1 MPTATSTFSSMYT
14 SFASS
19 TLAPSSTTTPSGVP
33 KPKFNDTFVY
43 VILAIVAILALLLF
57 TMLAYL
63 IFLYCRGQ
71 CPKCLDMKLQLDK
84 WESGQLKRITKDMA
98 KKREALNKH
107 KSTTSSYASSDA
119 DIEMG
124 AYPDRTSARSEALT
138 QLEGRA
144 QPSFWQNAKSKITG
158 KGKSRASSRNPSPTP
173 TNIDRFFGMS
183 TIHIDGED
191 GDAPGPSGTYR
202 IPSHPPQVSY
212 QPSPALRHTTYSSS
226 EYSQPT
232 DSARASRIFADHTGS
247 SFQPRGPLQKEA
259 DEPKSYTA
267 YSKRRD
273 SSPEI
278 YNPRPK
284 QLRIRLAEEA
294 LKSQEYKNAEQTLNR
309 ASTASY
315 DMRRAL
321 SIVNFADL
329 RVNMARHP
337 SLYSE
342 VDAGRAFHELPVLE
356 QPVPEQPI
364 TDFRQDR
371 QQAPIPAEVAEDFSG
386 YLAKELHNP

>member
-1 MPTATSTFSSMYT
+1 
-14 SFASS
+14 
-19 TLAPSSTTTPSGVP
+19 
-33 KPKFNDTFVY
+33 VY
-43 VILAIVAILALLLF
+43 VILVIIAILALLLL
-57 TMLAYL
+57 TILGYL

-71 CPKCLDMKLQLDK
+71 CPECLDMKLQLDK
-84 WESGQLKRITKDMA
+84 WESGQLKRITKDMV

-119 DIEMG
+119 DIELG
-124 AYPDRTSARSEALT
+124 VYPDRTSARSEALS

-144 QPSFWQNAKSKITG
+144 KSSFWQNAKSKVTG
-158 KGKSRASSRNPSPTP
+158 KGKSRASSRNPSLTP

-191 GDAPGPSGTYR
+191 GDAPGPSGTYK
-202 IPSHPPQVSY
+202 IPYHLPQVSY
-212 QPSPALRHTTYSSS
+212 EPSPALRHTTYSSS
-226 EYSQPT
+226 SEYSQPT
-232 DSARASRIFADHTGS
+232 DSARESRVFADHTGS
-247 SFQPRGPLQKEA
+247 SFQPRGPLQKEV
-259 DEPKSYTA
+259 DEPRSYTA

-273 SSPEI
+273 SSREI

-294 LKSQEYKNAEQTLNR
+294 LESQEYKNAEQTLNR

-342 VDAGRAFHELPVLE
+342 VDAGRAFHE

-364 TDFRQDR
+364 TDFREDR
-371 QQAPIPAEVAEDFSG
+371 QQAPAPGDVPEDFSG
-386 YLAKELHNP
+386 YLAKEMRKP